1 MLTTPPYRIPQG
13 TTIGCATCD
22 YLLAMLSICK
32 NKFASCFATSLGRHK
47 LATSNLS
54 AVCRVLRIAL
64 RTAILKKYNCRT
76 AFERTSHNGLQTS
89 GISVV
94 ILTLPVSLWYYHC
107 TRKIRDIC
115 QWIFIARVIRRW
127 KRKLRVSERKPN
139 LFEFLR
145 RAWVT
150 YLKGSIGRH
159 SERKQFQKS

>member
-76 AFERTSHNGLQTS
+76 TFGRSSHNGLLPTGLSAVLLTVPFLLDNLCYDMFRELYRVQLV
-89 GISVV
+89 ISKKTGTVKGHN
-94 ILTLPVSLWYYHC
+94 LNPV
-107 TRKIRDIC
+107 DF
-115 QWIFIARVIRRW
+115 WI
-127 KRKLRVSERKPN
+127 K
-139 LFEFLR
+139 
-145 RAWVT
+145 
-150 YLKGSIGRH
+150 
-159 SERKQFQKS
+159 